1 MVGVAALI
9 VMLAGGAWLLRPPA
23 PPRITEIRPLRLDVG
38 PDFGGWS
45 GPTWTTDGVRLYYVT
60 QVEGRSRLNHVA
72 LSGGEPAVIPTPFEQ
87 GLVLYGYLRRHSAL
101 IVVAPPRDSGL
112 APQPVWLV
120 PLPAG
125 APRRLGNLVANSV
138 AVSPDEKRLALT
150 IYDGQGAQTRIL
162 ICGLD
167 DPNAPPLA
175 QLKLPRSGGW
185 WARWSPDGERLRF
198 SAPGPP
204 GHEPE
209 SWVWETS
216 RTAEAPRPLWP
227 GSGGDWSPDGRYFV
241 FQRGNPLALWSDV
254 YAVHERRWLPQ
265 GRAHPVRLTSG
276 PVSFSRIGVRP
287 DGRGLLAYGAIR
299 RGELQRFD
307 RGRQRFERFLG
318 GESVGMVRAS
328 PDGQWLAWVSFP
340 ESTLWRG
347 RRDGS
352 ERLQLTSPPE
362 RAWLPSWSPDGKR
375 IAFVGDHPGDA
386 GRSIR
391 LVSADGGAVEILARP
406 DEGSFWDPCWL
417 PDGRSLVFSDLSFV
431 AGRGIRRLDL
441 TTRAITLFDG
451 AQGLLYPKCGPQ
463 GQLLATRLPGM
474 GDPSRPATLMHYTP
488 GRGAWEEIG
497 PLGMFYP
504 TWTRDGR
511 SFCFHDPQA
520 NRVACY
526 SFATRRVE
534 TLAEIG
540 DNPLLTW
547 VNVPWFGLDADDSPL
562 LMFDRSSRDLYA
574 LDWEAP

>member
-23 PPRITEIRPLRLDVG
+23 PPRITETRPLRLDVG

-101 IVVAPPRDSGL
+101 VVVAPPRDNGL

-125 APRRLGNLVANSV
+125 SPRRLGNLVANSV

-167 DPNAPPLA
+167 DPHAPPLA
-175 QLKLPRSGGW
+175 QLQLPRSGGW

-198 SAPGPP
+198 NAPGPP

-209 SWVWETS
+209 SLGVGDVPHRRSASSAVAGVRAATGPPTDATS
-216 RTAEAPRPLWP
+216 C
-227 GSGGDWSPDGRYFV
+227 SNGGIA
-241 FQRGNPLALWSDV
+241 LALWSDV

-265 GRAHPVRLTSG
+265 DRAHPVRLTSG

-307 RGRQRFERFLG
+307 RRTQRFERFLG

-352 ERLQLTSPPE
+352 ERLQLTSAPE
-362 RAWLPSWSPDGKR
+362 RAWLPSWSPDGKQ
-375 IAFVGDHPGDA
+375 H
-386 GRSIR
+386 R
-391 LVSADGGAVEILARP
+391 L
-406 DEGSFWDPCWL
+406 
-417 PDGRSLVFSDLSFV
+417 
-431 AGRGIRRLDL
+431 RG
-441 TTRAITLFDG
+441 
-451 AQGLLYPKCGPQ
+451 
-463 GQLLATRLPGM
+463 
-474 GDPSRPATLMHYTP
+474 
-488 GRGAWEEIG
+488 
-497 PLGMFYP
+497 
-504 TWTRDGR
+504 
-511 SFCFHDPQA
+511 
-520 NRVACY
+520 
-526 SFATRRVE
+526 
-534 TLAEIG
+534 
-540 DNPLLTW
+540 
-547 VNVPWFGLDADDSPL
+547 
-562 LMFDRSSRDLYA
+562 
-574 LDWEAP
+574 